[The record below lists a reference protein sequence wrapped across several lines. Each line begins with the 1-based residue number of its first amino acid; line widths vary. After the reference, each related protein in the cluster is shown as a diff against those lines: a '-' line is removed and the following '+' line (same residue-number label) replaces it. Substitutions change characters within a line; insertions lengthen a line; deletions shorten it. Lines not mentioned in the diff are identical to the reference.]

1 MNCRDMDQ
9 LLSLYANNELDNKQ
23 TDMVVKHLESCAH
36 CRENLKQF
44 IESGR
49 QIMSLQQS
57 PPLPDVKPSIMSRII
72 MRDVKVRPR
81 KMVRMA
87 LIALPVT
94 LIATALL
101 ALQLLG
107 FFTSP
112 SGIISRAYAATQKI
126 TTYHSSQ
133 KTEISYQ
140 DSGMSS
146 VSYQEKDYDGPG
158 NYHIKL
164 FSNGPSPWQFEVTG
178 VNGQIYDYQDMGSL
192 ATDPASQ
199 ALITD
204 SINQL
209 IKTAPQLFDTSAIF
223 QMANTDDMLNSLTNV
238 KKLGNENLDGLT
250 CLHYQ
255 ATQDQEKLITQL
267 EEILNRNPSS
277 LSQKQR
283 DIYQSAIDLF
293 RNSVTEFQYE
303 IWISKDD
310 YLIRQI
316 ILTTKMRYTQTL
328 SSGTRTIE
336 SSGVETVNYRY
347 NEPVIIQAPLTE
359 AGELLPGWY
368 LYSNLPAQ

>member
-1 MNCRDMDQ
+1 
-9 LLSLYANNELDNKQ
+9 
-23 TDMVVKHLESCAH
+23 
-36 CRENLKQF
+36 
-44 IESGR
+44 
-49 QIMSLQQS
+49 
-57 PPLPDVKPSIMSRII
+57 
-72 MRDVKVRPR
+72 
-81 KMVRMA
+81 
-87 LIALPVT
+87 
-94 LIATALL
+94 
-101 ALQLLG
+101 
-107 FFTSP
+107 
-112 SGIISRAYAATQKI
+112 
-126 TTYHSSQ
+126 
-133 KTEISYQ
+133 
-140 DSGMSS
+140 
-146 VSYQEKDYDGPG
+146 
-158 NYHIKL
+158 
-164 FSNGPSPWQFEVTG
+164 
-178 VNGQIYDYQDMGSL
+178 
-192 ATDPASQ
+192 
-199 ALITD
+199 
-204 SINQL
+204 
-209 IKTAPQLFDTSAIF
+209 
-223 QMANTDDMLNSLTNV
+223 
-238 KKLGNENLDGLT
+238 
-250 CLHYQ
+250 LHYQ